1 MARCAVQPRHRPS
14 RHNVEASDP
23 LPQADDAN
31 YLADELPQLT
41 HLSLLG
47 GVQGTLFGGRLD
59 LTSNSLQ
66 VIDITKA
73 SKMLTFDSLDCP
85 ALREIRCRD
94 FSFYGNGLMP
104 APPRA
109 GLQDGW
115 GLGWWHSRYRDD
127 LTEDDLNLP
136 CAFAKVMRSG
146 RSGSLV
152 ELPEQCAVIWEVD
165 EHRGQAGLGS
175 SAVWATPTTTVADF
189 LSRVD
194 SGQLYGVAAFPR
206 FPETAV

>member
-1 MARCAVQPRHRPS
+1 MLRHPI
-14 RHNVEASDP
+14 P
-23 LPQADDAN
+23 CLQADDAN

-85 ALREIRCRD
+85 ALRELRCRD
-94 FSFYGNGLMP
+94 FSFYGNGLIP

-109 GLQDGW
+109 GLEDGF
-115 GLGWWHSRYRDD
+115 GYGGWWHSGCRDD

-136 CAFAKVMRSG
+136 CTFANVMRSG
-146 RSGSLV
+146 ESGSLV

-165 EHRGQAGLGS
+165 EQDHRGQAGLGS